1 MLECEDLHTFVDDGM
16 VEECSTDG
24 EDANYLDKL
33 DEPDNR
39 IEDQDIKTEITN
51 STETTFLDKDEK
63 NSIQLKR
70 CHSSGALSEVWLVIF
85 W

>member
-1 MLECEDLHTFVDDGM
+1 M

-39 IEDQDIKTEITN
+39 IEDQYIKTEITN
-51 STETTFLDKDEK
+51 SIETTFLDKDEK

-70 CHSSGALSEVWLVIF
+70 CHSSGDLSEVWLVIF

>member
-1 MLECEDLHTFVDDGM
+1 M

-63 NSIQLKR
+63 NSNQLKR

>member
-1 MLECEDLHTFVDDGM
+1 M

-33 DEPDNR
+33 DEPDNL
-39 IEDQDIKTEITN
+39 IEDQYIKTEITN

-70 CHSSGALSEVWLVIF
+70 CHSSGDLSEVWLVIF